1 MVDAERGGQGRFG
14 GSCPPSLSVLTGARL
29 LRSPSQAAFRARRQ
43 RSPPI
48 RESPSQFFVLLE
60 YRLLK
65 STSFCTSSYFKRKL
79 QGLNELVTILH
90 EKRHLYQSKGRFILS
105 STHIW

>member
-1 MVDAERGGQGRFG
+1 MRNAEAKAVSEGLVRHRFP
-14 GSCPPSLSVLTGARL
+14 SSPERACSVAPP
-29 LRSPSQAAFRARRQ
+29 RQ

-65 STSFCTSSYFKRKL
+65 STSFCTSSYCKRKL
-79 QGLNELVTILH
+79 QGLDELVTILH
-90 EKRHLYQSKGRFILS
+90 EKRNLYQSKGRFILS